1 MNRGFGGAS
10 IKDIQYY
17 YNDVI
22 GKYHP
27 SSVVIYDDIDIENGK
42 PVESVFDEYI
52 SLGFI
57 EISQNA
63 GFCLFL

>member
-1 MNRGFGGAS
+1 MNRGCGGAS

-22 GKYHP
+22 FKYHP
-27 SSVVIYDDIDIENGK
+27 SSVVIYDDIDIENGE

-52 SLGFI
+52 SLLG
-57 EISQNA
+57 
-63 GFCLFL
+63 